1 MGDPGWGWGTAGAEG
16 LGGQVGAWGG
26 DCPPGRSSV
35 TFLRWVGDRLSR
47 PIPGGGSENRFWKS
61 QAHASCPSNGTASSV
76 RPFSNLLLEFSQVG
90 FVVCKVPV
98 PSQGCHIWDSGALCR
113 GVLFSR
119 WSKSS
124 FGACHCLGPAV
135 PSGETTWPRISP
147 IGGWSSFLPF
157 GALSDPLPCTWC
169 HPDIQAFIGVPPGP
183 MVGSQPQGG

>member
-98 PSQGCHIWDSGALCR
+98 PS
-113 GVLFSR
+113 
-119 WSKSS
+119 
-124 FGACHCLGPAV
+124 
-135 PSGETTWPRISP
+135 
-147 IGGWSSFLPF
+147 
-157 GALSDPLPCTWC
+157 
-169 HPDIQAFIGVPPGP
+169 
-183 MVGSQPQGG
+183 